1 MAKLKKNFKGGLDSL
16 IESSLGITKEDVERS
31 RIEKEEAKAAAEPGE
46 ATVVVDTKE
55 IEYLKSK
62 IADLK
67 SELFLWRTGKINPE
81 SFAETLK
88 NHGLAYND
96 KTNEITELSI
106 IFFSECKTQVY
117 TPIPLRVR
125 RSFRR
130 KIRRNL
136 HHRLRQRHLRHAVR
150 RCKFPLRYLL
160 KLPR

>member
-31 RIEKEEAKAAAEPGE
+31 RMEKEEAKASRESGE

-67 SELFLWRTGKINPE
+67 SELYLWRTGKINPE
-81 SFAETLK
+81 SFADTLK

-96 KTNEITELSI
+96 KTNEITEL
-106 IFFSECKTQVY
+106 
-117 TPIPLRVR
+117 
-125 RSFRR
+125 
-130 KIRRNL
+130 
-136 HHRLRQRHLRHAVR
+136 
-150 RCKFPLRYLL
+150 
-160 KLPR
+160 

>member
-31 RIEKEEAKAAAEPGE
+31 RMEKEEAKAATESGK

-67 SELFLWRTGKINPE
+67 SELYLWRTGKINPE
-81 SFAETLK
+81 SFADTLK

-96 KTNEITELSI
+96 KTNEITEL
-106 IFFSECKTQVY
+106 
-117 TPIPLRVR
+117 
-125 RSFRR
+125 
-130 KIRRNL
+130 
-136 HHRLRQRHLRHAVR
+136 
-150 RCKFPLRYLL
+150 
-160 KLPR
+160 

>member
-31 RIEKEEAKAAAEPGE
+31 RMEKEGAKAATESGE

-67 SELFLWRTGKINPE
+67 SELYLWRTGKINPE
-81 SFAETLK
+81 SFADTLK

-96 KTNEITELSI
+96 KTNEITEL
-106 IFFSECKTQVY
+106 
-117 TPIPLRVR
+117 
-125 RSFRR
+125 
-130 KIRRNL
+130 
-136 HHRLRQRHLRHAVR
+136 
-150 RCKFPLRYLL
+150 
-160 KLPR
+160 

>member
-31 RIEKEEAKAAAEPGE
+31 RMEKEEAKASTESGE

-67 SELFLWRTGKINPE
+67 SELYLWRTGKINPE
-81 SFAETLK
+81 SFADTLK

-96 KTNEITELSI
+96 KTNEIAEL
-106 IFFSECKTQVY
+106 
-117 TPIPLRVR
+117 
-125 RSFRR
+125 
-130 KIRRNL
+130 
-136 HHRLRQRHLRHAVR
+136 
-150 RCKFPLRYLL
+150 
-160 KLPR
+160 

>member
-31 RIEKEEAKAAAEPGE
+31 RIETEEAKAATESGE

-96 KTNEITELSI
+96 KTNEITEL
-106 IFFSECKTQVY
+106 
-117 TPIPLRVR
+117 
-125 RSFRR
+125 
-130 KIRRNL
+130 
-136 HHRLRQRHLRHAVR
+136 
-150 RCKFPLRYLL
+150 
-160 KLPR
+160 